1 MTSTYLQADFG
12 AAVSIGCICLG
23 NTNLSAAGTWRI
35 RLSANADMSSPGYD
49 STAVAAGVDP
59 AFRLAVLFL
68 ASPVSRRYL
77 RVDLSDGSLP
87 HLEAGRLFAGAA
99 FKPVH
104 NFQFGAKR
112 EYPDQSR
119 RFQSESG
126 NDYVL
131 RGSIRRAVAFTL
143 PAVTTAEWEATLEP
157 LLRLSGTSADVLV
170 CLDPASSNLGR
181 DTYLGLLD
189 EIPAY
194 EMNFPGHGTTSFRL
208 AHRI

>member
-1 MTSTYLQADFG
+1 MDFG
-12 AAVSIGCICLG
+12 AAVSIGCIYLG

-35 RLSANADMSSPGYD
+35 RLSVNADMSSPGYD
-49 STAVAAGVDP
+49 STTVVAGVDP

-87 HLEAGRLFAGAA
+87 HLEVGRLFAGAA
-99 FKPVH
+99 FKPTH

-112 EYPDQSR
+112 EIRDWSR
-119 RFQSESG
+119 RFSSETG

-131 RGSIRRAVAFTL
+131 RGSVQRAVSFSL
-143 PAVTTAEWEATLEP
+143 SAVTTAEWEASLEP
-157 LLRLSGTSADVLV
+157 MLRLSGTSADVLV
-170 CLDPASSNLGR
+170 CLDPASSNVGR
-181 DTYLGLLD
+181 DTYFGLLD

-194 EMNFPGHGTTSFRL
+194 EMNFPGHGSANFRV
-208 AHRI
+208 AHRL